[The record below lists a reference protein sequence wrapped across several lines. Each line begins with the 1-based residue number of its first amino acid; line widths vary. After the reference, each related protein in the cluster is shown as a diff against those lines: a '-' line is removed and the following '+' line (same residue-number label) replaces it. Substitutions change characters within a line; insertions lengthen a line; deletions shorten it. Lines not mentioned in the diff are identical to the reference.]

1 MNRWQGTMRA
11 ERAGLIYC
19 AEPLFAS
26 LLALFLP
33 GWMSHLW
40 QIDYP
45 NEIATVH
52 LIAGGGL
59 ITIANLLALE
69 RSRG

>member
-1 MNRWQGTMRA
+1 
-11 ERAGLIYC
+11 
-19 AEPLFAS
+19 